1 MHGVIVC
8 PRCGRAKGVRASQKT
23 TSCQC
28 GFVIAVHASKLKARV
43 ENVKDLPEAVRTIA
57 AAGRLGAPS
66 RRKPSR
72 DISTRVA
79 EVAAKAGD
87 RRHRI
92 LAAAETLT
100 AELVLF
106 TAEDFDRVL
115 RLLNLPEADA
125 CLAILRRENLLAE
138 PRPGYFRVISG

>member
-28 GFVIAVHASKLKARV
+28 GFVIPVHASRLKARV
-43 ENVKDLPEAVRTIA
+43 ENVKDLPEAVRTVA
-57 AAGRLGAPS
+57 AAGRLEAP
-66 RRKPSR
+66 RRKKPSR
-72 DISTRVA
+72 DVTTRVA
-79 EVAAKAGD
+79 EIAAKAGD

-92 LAAAETLT
+92 LAAAESLT

-115 RLLNLPEADA
+115 RVLNLPEVQS
-125 CLAILRRENLLAE
+125 CLDILRRENLLAE
-138 PRPGYFRVISG
+138 PRPGYFRVVSG